1 MSIQMQWIIRLVFVG
16 EVGEDFLNAAFVIEL
31 TNITLC

>member
-1 MSIQMQWIIRLVFVG
+1 MSIQMQLIIRLVFVG

-31 TNITLC
+31 TNITVC

>member
-1 MSIQMQWIIRLVFVG
+1 MTIQMQLIIRLAFVG
-16 EVGEDFLNAAFVIEL
+16 ELGEDFLNAAFVIEL